1 MIYKDQYKRQKTG
14 GGLFCRESVGEKDIP
29 DRHRCK
35 QRGSYRW
42 NIGRLLWIQSDLGN
56 RWSPGFKLCNR
67 KSEKKRWSTGPLG
80 RNCNCKHFVHNNQKI
95 DYVENKPDVISFEGG
110 FVESQ
115 YNNSILQY
123 TAKLPEFDHQGVST
137 DRMVETKGSLMI
149 ESFPTSRRLLVPELS
164 HLRGHWAEN
173 DIKALYSLEIFKENP
188 SGFNPRKSWREPS
201 LPKPLCWP
209 RAKFRKI
216 RCLLSQEPR
225 KRLPI
230 PKKR

>member
-1 MIYKDQYKRQKTG
+1 LPGICGGKR
-14 GGLFCRESVGEKDIP
+14 
-29 DRHRCK
+29 H
-35 QRGSYRW
+35 
-42 NIGRLLWIQSDLGN
+42 
-56 RWSPGFKLCNR
+56 
-67 KSEKKRWSTGPLG
+67 TGPAPVQTAGKLPLKYREIIMDTIRFG
-80 RNCNCKHFVHNNQKI
+80 EPLKPRFLNYVIESQKRSGEVLDRWGGTATVSISSTTTKKI

-188 SGFNPRKSWREPS
+188 SGFNPRKS
-201 LPKPLCWP
+201 
-209 RAKFRKI
+209 
-216 RCLLSQEPR
+216 
-225 KRLPI
+225 
-230 PKKR
+230 